1 VKLGLENR
9 VALVMGASRG
19 IGRAIAA
26 ALAREGARVA
36 IASRSPEKLEEA
48 VTEIGSGVTP
58 FAADVADLDR
68 LGDLPGEVEG
78 KLGPIEILVLNTG
91 GPPFG
96 GALDHELDDWE
107 TAYRSLVLGPRLLA
121 GALVPG
127 MRERGW
133 GRIVNVGSSSTREPI
148 PGLNLS
154 NAHRMA
160 AVGFLKTLSREVAA
174 DGITVNTIATG
185 RFATERLADA
195 NGSLDGAE
203 EAAKTEVPAARLGQ
217 PEEYGD
223 LVAFLCSERAAY
235 ITGTVIPIDG
245 GLLRSAF

>member
-26 ALAREGARVA
+26 ALAREGAKVA

-48 VTEIGSGVTP
+48 AIEIGNGAAP
-58 FAADVADLDR
+58 FAADAADLDR
-68 LGDLPGEVEG
+68 LGALPGEVEG

-107 TAYRSLVLGPRLLA
+107 SAYRSLVLAPRMLA
-121 GALVPG
+121 GAVVPG

-160 AVGFLKTLSREVAA
+160 AIGFLKTLSREVAA
-174 DGITVNTIATG
+174 DGITVNTVATG

-195 NGSLDGAE
+195 NGSLESAKA
-203 EAAKTEVPAARLGQ
+203 AAKQEIPAARLGQ

-223 LVAFLCSERAAY
+223 LVAFLCSGKAAY